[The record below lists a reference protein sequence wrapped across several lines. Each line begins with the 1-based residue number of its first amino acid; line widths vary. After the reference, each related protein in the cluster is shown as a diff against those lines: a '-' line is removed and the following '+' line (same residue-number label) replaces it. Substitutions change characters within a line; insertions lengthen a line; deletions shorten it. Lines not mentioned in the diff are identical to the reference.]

1 MTEKQAKVTKY
12 IVLQNDITVK
22 FTTNRTYRLL
32 VHRVEDAEFAI
43 FCRRMG
49 TSTYPVHDHDRFYSL
64 CSDMLGS
71 YSCHRYRG

>member
-32 VHRVEDAEFAI
+32 VHKVEDAEFAI
-43 FCRRMG
+43 F
-49 TSTYPVHDHDRFYSL
+49 L
-64 CSDMLGS
+64 
-71 YSCHRYRG
+71 